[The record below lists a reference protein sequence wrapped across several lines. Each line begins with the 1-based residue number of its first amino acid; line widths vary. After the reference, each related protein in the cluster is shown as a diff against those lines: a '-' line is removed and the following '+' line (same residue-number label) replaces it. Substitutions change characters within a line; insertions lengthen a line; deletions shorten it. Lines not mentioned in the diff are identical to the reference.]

1 MEENMP
7 KIKDLPKIDRP
18 REKLEKYGPERLS
31 DSELLAILLGSGVKG
46 KNVLILSR
54 EILRQIESIGSANIS
69 RDDFKKIHGLG
80 RAKISQILA
89 LIELSG
95 RLNEKRGI
103 MIESPEDIW
112 KLCVDFYDS
121 KKEHLAVFYLDTKNR
136 IIERRII
143 SIGTL
148 NSSLV
153 HPREIFEPAL
163 SLSASS
169 VMIAHNHPSGSLE
182 PSAEDRKITWQLLEA
197 ANILGFRL
205 LGHVIIT
212 QSGFKEVTLRAY
224 EK

>member
-1 MEENMP
+1 M

-18 REKLEKYGPERLS
+18 REKLEKYGPKRLS
-31 DSELLAILLGSGVKG
+31 DSELLAILLGSGIKG
-46 KNVLILSR
+46 KNVLTLSR
-54 EILRQIESIGSANIS
+54 EILRQAEEMGLANIS
-69 RDDFKKIHGLG
+69 RDDLKKIDGLG

-95 RLNEKRGI
+95 RLNEKKGI
-103 MIESPEDIW
+103 VVQSSEDIW
-112 KLCVDFYDS
+112 KLCADFYDS
-121 KKEHLAVFYLDTKNR
+121 KKEHMAVFYLDTNNR
-136 IIERRII
+136 IIERRIT

-148 NSSLV
+148 DSNLV

-169 VMIAHNHPSGSLE
+169 IMIAHNHPSGSLE
-182 PSAEDRKITWQLLEA
+182 PSAEDKKITWQLLES

-205 LGHVIIT
+205 LNHVIIT
-212 QSGFKEVTLRAY
+212 QSGFKEITLHPY

>member
-1 MEENMP
+1 M

-18 REKLEKYGPERLS
+18 REKLEKYGPKRLS
-31 DSELLAILLGSGVKG
+31 DSELLAILLGSGIKG
-46 KNVLILSR
+46 KNVLTLSR
-54 EILRQIESIGSANIS
+54 EILRQVEEMGLANIS

-95 RLNEKRGI
+95 RLNEKKGI
-103 MIESPEDIW
+103 VVQSSEDIW
-112 KLCVDFYDS
+112 KLCADFYDS
-121 KKEHLAVFYLDTKNR
+121 KKEHMAVFYLDTKNR
-136 IIERRII
+136 IIERRIT
-143 SIGTL
+143 SIGTIDS
-148 NSSLV
+148 NLV

-169 VMIAHNHPSGSLE
+169 IMIAHNHPSGGLE
-182 PSAEDRKITWQLLEA
+182 PSAEDKKITWQLLEA

-205 LGHVIIT
+205 LSHVIIT
-212 QSGFKEVTLRAY
+212 QSGFKEITLHPY

>member
-1 MEENMP
+1 M

-18 REKLEKYGPERLS
+18 REKLEKYGPKRLS
-31 DSELLAILLGSGVKG
+31 DSELLAILLGSGIKG
-46 KNVLILSR
+46 KNVLTLSR
-54 EILRQIESIGSANIS
+54 EILRQVEEVGLANIS
-69 RDDFKKIHGLG
+69 RDDLKKINGLG

-95 RLNEKRGI
+95 RLNEKKGI
-103 MIESPEDIW
+103 VVQSSEDIW
-112 KLCVDFYDS
+112 KLCADFYDS
-121 KKEHLAVFYLDTKNR
+121 KKEHMAVFYLDTKNR
-136 IIERRII
+136 IIERRIT

-148 NSSLV
+148 DSNLV

-169 VMIAHNHPSGSLE
+169 IMIAHNHPSGSLE
-182 PSAEDRKITWQLLEA
+182 PSAEDKKITWQLLEA

-205 LGHVIIT
+205 LNHVIIT
-212 QSGFKEVTLRAY
+212 QSGFKEITLHPY

>member
-1 MEENMP
+1 M

-18 REKLEKYGPERLS
+18 REKLEKYGPTRLS

-46 KNVLILSR
+46 KNVLALSR
-54 EILRQIESIGSANIS
+54 EILSKIESTGSTNIS

-80 RAKISQILA
+80 RAKVSQILA

-95 RLNEKRGI
+95 RLNEKKGI
-103 MIESPEDIW
+103 VVQSPEDIW
-112 KLCVDFYDS
+112 KLCADFYDS

-143 SIGTL
+143 SVGTL

-153 HPREIFEPAL
+153 HPREIFEPAI

-169 VMIAHNHPSGSLE
+169 ITIAHNHPSGSLE
-182 PSAEDRKITWQLLEA
+182 PSAEDKKITWQLLEA
-197 ANILGFRL
+197 ANILGFQFSS
-205 LGHVIIT
+205 HVIIT
-212 QSGFKEVTLRAY
+212 QSGFKEVTLHTH
-224 EK
+224 EE

>member
-1 MEENMP
+1 M

-18 REKLEKYGPERLS
+18 REKLEKYGPKRLS
-31 DSELLAILLGSGVKG
+31 DSELLAILLGSGIKG
-46 KNVLILSR
+46 KNVLTLSR
-54 EILRQIESIGSANIS
+54 EILRQAEEMGLANIS
-69 RDDFKKIHGLG
+69 RDDLKKIDGLG

-95 RLNEKRGI
+95 RLNEKKGI
-103 MIESPEDIW
+103 VVQSSEDIW
-112 KLCVDFYDS
+112 KLCADFYDS
-121 KKEHLAVFYLDTKNR
+121 KKEHMAVFYLDTKNR
-136 IIERRII
+136 IIERRIT

-148 NSSLV
+148 DSNLV

-169 VMIAHNHPSGSLE
+169 IMIAHNHPSGSLE
-182 PSAEDRKITWQLLEA
+182 PSAEDKKITWQLLES

-205 LGHVIIT
+205 LNHVIIT
-212 QSGFKEVTLRAY
+212 QSGFKEITLHPY